1 MSSWGV
7 GISFSKLPYVRVF
20 LKNRAK
26 SVGFQVVIWNQ
37 NFEVLILFAWVD
49 FIAVGGAAAVNY
61 ALELSTKPLHYS
73 LRGPALSP

>member
-1 MSSWGV
+1 MYISTRISNKSCHRLSYGFQNLMSSWGV

-49 FIAVGGAAAVNY
+49 
-61 ALELSTKPLHYS
+61 L
-73 LRGPALSP
+73 